1 MKIMYIGRFNPFFEN
16 SAGANRLRALIEGL
30 SDLGVNICL
39 KITNG
44 YHSKTE
50 AAKFGSEGKLGEIS
64 YFYHCKLIH
73 DKLWQRRINK
83 FLFLPIIY
91 PLLLRIIKKDI
102 EKEHNIIVWTECNH
116 SFFKL
121 VVKLKKCNPDIKSFL
136 EVNEFFDVHR
146 FKKGRLF
153 HKWEGEKRANYFI
166 RKGYY
171 AYDGIALMTKTLMKQ
186 FMEFPQPGPMLL
198 HLPMTVDFER
208 FKGFRNTCIDFDK
221 PYIAFIGVMDDQKEG
236 INILIQAFAQVAD
249 EFPMCKLYLVG
260 SWNYDTPAH
269 LRLISEL
276 KLNDR
281 VFWKGEYPRDDI
293 PSILVNACLLVLPR
307 PNSKQAQGGFPTKL
321 GEYLATGNPVC
332 ATRVGEIPNYLV
344 DGESVF
350 FAEPDSVKSL
360 ASSIRRALS
369 NPKTAIHVGLNGRK
383 VAEKFFNKDKQ
394 ALALNDFFKVM
405 SDEKKMFKNPISIG
419 TNH

>member
-1 MKIMYIGRFNPFFEN
+1 MKIIYIGRFNPLFEN
-16 SAGANRLRALIEGL
+16 SAGANRLRTLIEGL

-39 KITNG
+39 RITDG
-44 YHSKTE
+44 YHSQTE
-50 AAKFGSEGKLGEIS
+50 AAKFGSDGKLREIS
-64 YFYHCKLIH
+64 YRYQCKLIH
-73 DKLWQRRINK
+73 DKLWRRRINK
-83 FLFLPIIY
+83 FLLLPILY
-91 PLLLRIIKKDI
+91 PSLLRIIKKDI
-102 EKEHNIIVWTECNH
+102 EKEHNIIVWTECDY

-121 VVKLKKCNPDIKSFL
+121 VVKLKECNPDIKSFL
-136 EVNEFFDVHR
+136 EVNEFFDIHR
-146 FKKGRLF
+146 FKKGRLI
-153 HKWEGEKRANYFI
+153 HKLEGEKRANYFI

-198 HLPMTVDFER
+198 HLPMNVDFGR

-419 TNH
+419 INH

>member
-1 MKIMYIGRFNPFFEN
+1 MKIIYIGRFNPLFEN
-16 SAGANRLRALIEGL
+16 SAGANRLRTLIEGL

-39 KITNG
+39 RITDG
-44 YHSKTE
+44 YHSQTE
-50 AAKFGSEGKLGEIS
+50 AAKFGSDGKLREIS
-64 YFYHCKLIH
+64 YRYQCKLIH
-73 DKLWQRRINK
+73 DKLWRRRINK
-83 FLFLPIIY
+83 FLLLPILY
-91 PLLLRIIKKDI
+91 PSLLRIIKKDI
-102 EKEHNIIVWTECNH
+102 EKEHNIIVWTECDY

-121 VVKLKKCNPDIKSFL
+121 VVKLKECNPDIKSFL
-136 EVNEFFDVHR
+136 EVNEFFDIHR
-146 FKKGRLF
+146 FKKGRLI
-153 HKWEGEKRANYFI
+153 HKLEGEKRANYFI

-198 HLPMTVDFER
+198 HLPMTVDFGR

-419 TNH
+419 INH